1 MGARISI
8 VAMSSGRIKLSL
20 LESITARELQLL
32 KGCDPS
38 VRCFP
43 CVGAGIAAS
52 VRIAGLAHDWKQE
65 ALRAES
71 KMARMIPRGLLAAGF
86 RFRYPGI
93 EEALRSI
100 VLGG

>member
-1 MGARISI
+1 
-8 VAMSSGRIKLSL
+8 
-20 LESITARELQLL
+20 
-32 KGCDPS
+32 
-38 VRCFP
+38 
-43 CVGAGIAAS
+43 

-71 KMARMIPRGLLAAGF
+71 KKARMIPRGLLAAGF